1 MIIGKYSAL
10 KGFSLLLIVLVAV
23 LDIIFAQN
31 RVVARINSILIAA
44 ELGWLVYNLY
54 VKWSK
59 ESEEKYKKQ

>member
-31 RVVARINSILIAA
+31 RVVAYINCGVTVVCLSMI
-44 ELGWLVYNLY
+44 VYDLWM
-54 VKWSK
+54 KWR
-59 ESEEKYKKQ
+59 EK

>member
-31 RVVARINSILIAA
+31 RVVAYINCGVTVVVLSMI
-44 ELGWLVYNLY
+44 VYDLWM
-54 VKWSK
+54 KWR
-59 ESEEKYKKQ
+59 EK

>member
-10 KGFSLLLIVLVAV
+10 KGFSLLLMVLVAV

-31 RVVARINSILIAA
+31 REVARINSILIAV
-44 ELGWLVYNLY
+44 EIGWIVYNLY

-59 ESEEKYKKQ
+59 ESYEEK